1 MNYDEMKDLLLSN
14 EDLGVN
20 QALDI
25 LNYIDK
31 YPEAY
36 SALLDEDGA
45 YVYLKK
51 YSKCKSGKHVFECT
65 KNKIIAP
72 NIFYKFA
79 KIGDPDVDVGLWE
92 TLIGQMMNNG
102 DDVTDVYQWPY
113 MNKSILEDISIGLIA
128 QVVVGYHFVFNFE
141 NDEFGYLFKIVHDKL
156 KQTGV
161 LPYLAVS
168 SFNLYG
174 WAMHEIEENNFYRA
188 QQMLFANHCFEEI
201 AGSSQGAVTEAHMR
215 KFIIKYFYDVD
226 LKTPEMGAI
235 LMLEKSK
242 KCN

>member
-1 MNYDEMKDLLLSN
+1 M
-14 EDLGVN
+14 
-20 QALDI
+20 
-25 LNYIDK
+25 
-31 YPEAY
+31 
-36 SALLDEDGA
+36 
-45 YVYLKK
+45 
-51 YSKCKSGKHVFECT
+51 
-65 KNKIIAP
+65 
-72 NIFYKFA
+72 
-79 KIGDPDVDVGLWE
+79 
-92 TLIGQMMNNG
+92 
-102 DDVTDVYQWPY
+102 
-113 MNKSILEDISIGLIA
+113 
-128 QVVVGYHFVFNFE
+128 
-141 NDEFGYLFKIVHDKL
+141 HDKL